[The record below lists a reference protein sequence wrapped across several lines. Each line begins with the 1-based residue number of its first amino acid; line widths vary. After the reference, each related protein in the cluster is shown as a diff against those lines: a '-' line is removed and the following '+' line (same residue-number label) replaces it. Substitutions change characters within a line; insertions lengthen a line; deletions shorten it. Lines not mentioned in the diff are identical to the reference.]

1 MLIDLILLKRNL
13 CVISAFNS
21 IIIYLSLLSL
31 RTSRQTIGENRRW
44 IVKLL
49 FLMALFISS
58 ELMAQDLQDN
68 TTTRP
73 KGMGSA
79 FVSIANDKNTIWYN
93 PAGVTRL
100 RKARSRR
107 SFIF

>member
-1 MLIDLILLKRNL
+1 MDCL
-13 CVISAFNS
+13 
-21 IIIYLSLLSL
+21 
-31 RTSRQTIGENRRW
+31 
-44 IVKLL
+44 KLL

-58 ELMAQDLQDN
+58 ELMAQDLQDQYY
-68 TTTRP
+68 TTRP

-79 FVSIANDKNTIWYN
+79 FVSIANDKNTIWFN

-100 RKARSRR
+100 RKAKVG